1 MRQFDRRKQAH
12 LFPLRLLPRLSCGQ
26 ARSVFRIGRVPLGLF
41 LAWKM
46 PHRIAVSLDGPPSV
60 RRPTRSRLYR
70 HHRIGFI
77 GVVVGHSFAFSPTS
91 ANRASTRCRA
101 VICARNP
108 SISRSASS
116 RSCPRGSAR
125 AVAKATPLF
134 PQTPA
139 VSLCSFLHL
148 RPEWFASAIS
158 LFCFQSQLEQEA
170 DQISGEVWQF
180 FSMEAPIR
188 LLCDVP
194 QKWSG
199 LELWQ

>member
-1 MRQFDRRKQAH
+1 LAGDTRKIARY
-12 LFPLRLLPRLSCGQ
+12 FPSAFSHAFPAVRLALYSGSVAYCLAFSLPGKCLTGVPFRLTVHQPLGGPCGPRLN
-26 ARSVFRIGRVPLGLF
+26 
-41 LAWKM
+41 
-46 PHRIAVSLDGPPSV
+46 
-60 RRPTRSRLYR
+60 R
-70 HHRIGFI
+70 HHLIGFV
-77 GVVVGHSFAFSPTS
+77 GVVAGHSFAFSPTS
-91 ANRASTRCRA
+91 ANRASIRCRA

-125 AVAKATPLF
+125 AVAKSDT
-134 PQTPA
+134 T
-139 VSLCSFLHL
+139 VSSNSCSLTVLNFFAFGLS
-148 RPEWFASAIS
+148 WFASAIS